1 LITKKRIIYMEKEKS
16 ITALIWALLSPAEQA
31 RLKQSLISLEIL
43 ERIRFHENDTR
54 SRDKIL
60 TTLTTKFDGLYTGI
74 LEEIEKSQGAGE

>member
-1 LITKKRIIYMEKEKS
+1 MEKEKS
-16 ITALIWALLSPAEQA
+16 ITALIWALLSPEEKE
-31 RLKQSLISLEIL
+31 RYKRSLISVEIL

>member
-1 LITKKRIIYMEKEKS
+1 MEKEKS
-16 ITALIWALLSPAEQA
+16 ITALIWALLSPEEKE
-31 RLKQSLISLEIL
+31 RYKRSLISVEIL

-74 LEEIEKSQGAGE
+74 LEEIEKSSGA

>member
-1 LITKKRIIYMEKEKS
+1 MEKEKS
-16 ITALIWALLSPAEQA
+16 ITALIWALLSPEEKE
-31 RLKQSLISLEIL
+31 RYKRSLISVEIL

-74 LEEIEKSQGAGE
+74 LEEIEKSKGAGE

>member
-1 LITKKRIIYMEKEKS
+1 MEKEKS
-16 ITALIWALLSPAEQA
+16 ITAYVWALLSPEEQA
-31 RLKQSLISLEIL
+31 RLKQALISLEVL

-74 LEEIEKSQGAGE
+74 LEEIEKSKGAGE

>member
-1 LITKKRIIYMEKEKS
+1 MEKEKS
-16 ITALIWALLSPAEQA
+16 ITAYVWALLSPEEQE
-31 RLKQSLISLEIL
+31 RLRQSLISLEIL

-74 LEEIEKSQGAGE
+74 LEEIEKSSGA

>member
-1 LITKKRIIYMEKEKS
+1 MEKEKS
-16 ITALIWALLSPAEQA
+16 ITAYVWALLSPAEQA
-31 RLKQSLISLEIL
+31 RLKQSLISLEVL

>member
-1 LITKKRIIYMEKEKS
+1 MEKEKS
-16 ITALIWALLSPAEQA
+16 ITALIWALLSPEEQA
-31 RLKQSLISLEIL
+31 RLQRSLISVEIL

-74 LEEIEKSQGAGE
+74 LEEIEKSAGA

>member
-1 LITKKRIIYMEKEKS
+1 MEKEKS
-16 ITALIWALLSPAEQA
+16 ITALIWALLSPAERE
-31 RLKQSLISLEIL
+31 RLKQSLISVEIL

-74 LEEIEKSQGAGE
+74 LEEIEKSTGAGE

>member
-1 LITKKRIIYMEKEKS
+1 MEKEKS
-16 ITALIWALLSPAEQA
+16 ITAYVWALLSPAEQE
-31 RLKQSLISLEIL
+31 RLRQSLISLEIL

-74 LEEIEKSQGAGE
+74 LEEIEKSKGAGE

>member
-1 LITKKRIIYMEKEKS
+1 MEKEKS
-16 ITALIWALLSPAEQA
+16 ITAYVWALLSPEEQE
-31 RLKQSLISLEIL
+31 RLRQSLISVEIL

>member
-1 LITKKRIIYMEKEKS
+1 
-16 ITALIWALLSPAEQA
+16 
-31 RLKQSLISLEIL
+31 LISLEVL

-74 LEEIEKSQGAGE
+74 LEEIEKSAGA

>member
-1 LITKKRIIYMEKEKS
+1 MEKEKS
-16 ITALIWALLSPAEQA
+16 ITAYVWALLSPEEQA
-31 RLKQSLISLEIL
+31 RLKQALISLEVL

-74 LEEIEKSQGAGE
+74 LEEIEKSTGAGE

>member
-1 LITKKRIIYMEKEKS
+1 MTKEKS
-16 ITALIWALLSPAEQA
+16 ITALIWALLSPEEQA
-31 RLKQSLISLEIL
+31 RLKQSLISVEIL

-74 LEEIEKSQGAGE
+74 LEEIEKSKGAGE

>member
-1 LITKKRIIYMEKEKS
+1 MEKEKS
-16 ITALIWALLSPAEQA
+16 ITALIWALLSPEEKE
-31 RLKQSLISLEIL
+31 RYKRSLISVEIL

-74 LEEIEKSQGAGE
+74 LEEIEKSTGAGE

>member
-1 LITKKRIIYMEKEKS
+1 MEKEKS
-16 ITALIWALLSPAEQA
+16 ITALIWALLSPEEQE
-31 RLKQSLISLEIL
+31 RLRQSLISVEIL

-74 LEEIEKSQGAGE
+74 LEEIEKSSGAGE

>member
-1 LITKKRIIYMEKEKS
+1 MEKEKS
-16 ITALIWALLSPAEQA
+16 ITALIWALLSPTEQE
-31 RLKQSLISLEIL
+31 RLKQSLISVEIL

-74 LEEIEKSQGAGE
+74 LEEIEKSTGAGE

>member
-1 LITKKRIIYMEKEKS
+1 MEKEKS
-16 ITALIWALLSPAEQA
+16 ITAYVWALISPEEQA
-31 RLKQSLISLEIL
+31 RLKQALISLEVL

-74 LEEIEKSQGAGE
+74 LEEIEKSTGAGE

>member
-1 LITKKRIIYMEKEKS
+1 MEKEKS
-16 ITALIWALLSPAEQA
+16 ITAYVWALLSPAEQE
-31 RLKQSLISLEIL
+31 RLRQSLISLEIL

-74 LEEIEKSQGAGE
+74 LEEIEKSTGAGE

>member
-1 LITKKRIIYMEKEKS
+1 MEKEKS
-16 ITALIWALLSPAEQA
+16 ITALIWALLSPEEKA
-31 RLKQSLISLEIL
+31 RLKQSLISVEIL

-74 LEEIEKSQGAGE
+74 LEEQQKSKGTGE